1 MDIVIPLPV
10 VRTAARRSWNQIYRD
25 AERGHLGPISR
36 IGSRLYVR
44 VPWHSEYVRAVDPQS
59 GLATLE
65 RLLQPQDVLELR
77 P

>member
-1 MDIVIPLPV
+1 VDVVIPLPV

-25 AERGHLGPISR
+25 AERGCLGPVSR

-44 VPWHSEYVRAVDPQS
+44 SSLAREYVKATEPQN

-65 RLLQPQDVLELR
+65 RLLQPTDVLELR